1 MKTIDLADKIR
12 RLSVD
17 ERIRL
22 IDQIWDGIAADT
34 EPPPPLTAAQRD
46 EIKRRIESYR
56 RDPSRVIP
64 AEEVFRELREQF
76 G

>member
-1 MKTIDLADKIR
+1 MKTIDLAEEIR

-22 IDQIWDGIAADT
+22 IQEIWDGIAADT
-34 EPPPPLTAAQRD
+34 DPSPLTNAQQA
-46 EIKRRIESYR
+46 EIDRRIASYR

-64 AEEVFRELREQF
+64 AEEVFEQLRERF